1 MSKGPSAPPAGW
13 RIFDKYKICHTD
25 GTPLHGK
32 RYFVLRLDSDD
43 PKEAARVEA
52 AMAAYNGK
60 TARETRS
67 LCLALRDTLY
77 MAARY
82 IQKTPARETVIFN
95 PKTCRAVRT
104 IDYLKTLKK
113 GKAMLKKHGV
123 DCV

>member
-1 MSKGPSAPPAGW
+1 MGKRPIAPPAGW

-43 PKEAARVEA
+43 PEEAARVAA
-52 AMAAYNGK
+52 AMDAYKGK
-60 TARETRS
+60 TARETKS
-67 LCLALRDTLY
+67 LCLVLRDALY
-77 MAARY
+77 MAMRY
-82 IQKTPARETVIFN
+82 FQKTPASETVIFD
-95 PKTCRAVRT
+95 PKTHKTIRT
-104 IDYLKTLKK
+104 VDYLKTLKK